1 MKERL
6 ESYEDII
13 ELPHHQS
20 SRRPHMPLNERAAQ
34 FSPFAALTGYDDL
47 IRESER
53 ETDAPPVLD
62 ENELEALNDKLILLT
77 RSADTPE
84 AEFTVFVP
92 DGKKPGGK
100 LTTVRGRV
108 LRFDEFARSL
118 TLDSGE
124 TIRVDTIAQILC
136 EALSRY
142 PDL

>member
-1 MKERL
+1 MKDA
-6 ESYEDII
+6 YEKIFG
-13 ELPHHQS
+13 LPHYS
-20 SRRPHMPLNERAAQ
+20 SRKRGRMAADKRAAQ
-34 FSPFAALTGYDDL
+34 FAPFAALSGYEDL

-62 ENELEALNDKLILLT
+62 ENELEELNDKLTFLLQSED
-77 RSADTPE
+77 RPE

-100 LTTVRGRV
+100 YAAVRGRV

-118 TLDSGE
+118 TLDSGAV
-124 TIRVDTIAQILC
+124 IRCDTIAQIKC

-142 PDL
+142 RDL